1 MPNIKV
7 VTPRRS
13 PLQDIV
19 IDLEETVNPL
29 SQSRASVKSNKPPA
43 QPSSKIDEEDPD
55 AGQDSDDDAPLLKVV
70 PVDRD
75 YEQDK
80 S

>member
-13 PLQDIV
+13 PLNEMI

-29 SQSRASVKSNKPPA
+29 SQSRTSLRSNKPVQPA
-43 QPSSKIDEEDPD
+43 GSRIIDEEDPD
-55 AGQDSDDDAPLLKVV
+55 AGEDSDDNGPLIKVV
-70 PVDRD
+70 PVD
-75 YEQDK
+75 
-80 S
+80 